1 MRRFLFSAMLLA
13 WAGFLSAQ
21 VTVDSI
27 VDPET
32 FPVPTSVSDANVRLL
47 SKYSTTWYMVKPSQ
61 LRLDVDASWG
71 VIAADSTGNLTW
83 LGTAKPSSDGEF
95 IAITDFEGDRIFL
108 PTLAKADSSL
118 VTLSIS
124 NDTLFYTNH
133 GGTVAF
139 EVLPAAS
146 GGTGQTNEGSNIGG
160 SSEVFKAM
168 SDSTLVF
175 RTLDVS
181 GPRITITQTD
191 STLVFEVPEDDNQTI
206 DSLALNGSIL
216 TISLEDDGEA
226 PITLDLASLTGAGT
240 DNQTVD
246 TLSYSGGVITL
257 ALRDDGEAP
266 YTVDISGVDTDTQL
280 SEEQVEDIVGAMFSG
295 NTETLITITYQDGDG
310 TIDAVVSVGL
320 DDLDDTN
327 ITSPADSTLLF
338 WDDANSEWI
347 DGVTIEELRGGGV
360 GTDDQTLAE
369 VLAEGAI
376 AGTAIDMDGNN
387 INNVNQLTID
397 ATSNDFVLNGN
408 GTTLEVTVGG
418 SEVFSISA
426 AGVVTINDAYTL
438 PTTAGA
444 DGLVI
449 KSDGLGGSD
458 WESDNTGGLGGGE
471 TNEGENLGGGSE
483 IFKSKSDTTFQ
494 FRTLTEGDGVTLTQ
508 ANDTINIR
516 ASIPRRYSYDDLRTS
531 PPTDSIVLITEPG
544 YTGLFIRVSTGT
556 EDSGVTI
563 KDNNNDYWDRIRD
576 PGYYNVNWYK
586 LGGPCENSQINNI
599 LVTYSD
605 VLNMIMDNS
614 GGNCTVDFSNGNEAS
629 IYTFDTRVDLQENVR
644 FIGQGD
650 TLRRND
656 AIWTTV
662 TSAGTTGESSI
673 TVADT
678 TGFRKGQRI
687 SVSTYRS
694 QNGILVSKKL
704 IGSTAANT
712 INLSGTIESDIAVG
726 DTVFTCF
733 PMFNNTDGLEL
744 GDVVFDGLVFD
755 GNWRNNPYTNS
766 WNQAPTIN
774 ILNNFGS
781 HTTINNCKF
790 YDTPCENVITAAST
804 VTNCEASNLAGS
816 FFHLSG
822 VVDTAFQVLIENCW
836 VYDVCM
842 VGDDTTGHSEA
853 AIVSSGSPLSIR
865 MNNCYFFNGS
875 EAVFGDLGGDTDWWN
890 IQGIRAE
897 NFRYVTWGVTN
908 NAKIEGFRLRDSYFL
923 NCNRF
928 EGTGGSALDGEGFV
942 DAVIDNNTFINT
954 AVRIEGS
961 RNMKFTNNKLLY
973 EPSEGGFTNYIEDG
987 LPYLDAMAYFSDFA
1001 HLDFSGNI
1009 LRSDTTTM
1017 TDTLVYGVI
1026 FDCTDMTDNGVSS
1039 EYFLSYGLNCT
1050 NNEILHFQRGITCD
1064 TAVVDPFAS
1073 DNRRNRAWHD
1083 WNINNNKV
1091 QMLQQSNANSWGI
1104 LIGPGMEANYNTIYT
1119 SRDTTLTTIWP
1130 IFAYGIDDILNI
1142 DDNLPGATIM
1152 HNQIIGPWDFAQ
1164 SIHSIFIGGD
1174 TSTNEAGFNC
1184 IVEYNLTPTPIS
1196 GGGAIQ
1202 SPAISRI
1209 LYNRLISDE
1218 LPGMTAPVFAPPL
1231 NYEY

>member
-1 MRRFLFSAMLLA
+1 MKFLKYSILFLVLNCAFLGS
-13 WAGFLSAQ
+13 LSAQ
-21 VTVDSI
+21 VDSVTVLDPQDFSSI
-27 VDPET
+27 LTLTDNNFYLISRRSDTWRKIEPVDLREYVT
-32 FPVPTSVSDANVRLL
+32 LNVDR
-47 SKYSTTWYMVKPSQ
+47 SRTTAP
-61 LRLDVDASWG
+61 
-71 VIAADSTGNLTW
+71 DSTGNIVDLFKFQLT
-83 LGTAKPSSDGEF
+83 LGDSVYVVDG
-95 IAITDFEGDRIFL
+95 DGDAALLFD
-108 PTLAKADSSL
+108 PTQ
-118 VTLSIS
+118 TQELSIS
-124 NDTLFYTNH
+124 NDTLYISGVSTPIYL
-133 GGTVAF
+133 GGYETVTRDTTLAGDGTAADPLSINQQGATAGQVLKWNGTRWAPDTDNTAGAGAGEINQGANVGGEN
-139 EVLPAAS
+139 EVYK
-146 GGTGQTNEGSNIGG
+146 TKT
-160 SSEVFKAM
+160 
-168 SDSTLVF
+168 DTTLVF
-175 RTLDVS
+175 RTIGVS
-181 GPRITITQTD
+181 GGLITATQTD
-191 STLVFEVPEDDNQTI
+191 TTI
-206 DSLALNGSIL
+206 VLAGVS
-216 TISLEDDGEA
+216 D
-226 PITLDLASLTGAGT
+226 

-246 TLSYSGGVITL
+246 TFSYLSGIITL
-257 ALRDDGEAP
+257 ALQDDGEAP
-266 YTVDISGVDTDTQL
+266 YTVDISSVNTERTDEEIEDLAGV
-280 SEEQVEDIVGAMFSG
+280 MFSG
-295 NTETLITITYQDGDG
+295 NTETLITATYQDSDG
-310 TIDAVVSVGL
+310 TVDLVVEDDLSLYDNATSGFTTNTILQDSTAAIRGDMVRNL
-320 DDLDDTN
+320 DDLLDVT
-327 ITSPADSTLLF
+327 ITTPADSALVF
-338 WDDANSEWI
+338 WDNANSLWI
-347 DGVTIEELRGGGV
+347 DGPTIDEIRGSGG
-360 GTDDQTLAE
+360 GTDDQVA
-369 VLAEGAI
+369 
-376 AGTAIDMDGNN
+376 
-387 INNVNQLTID
+387 
-397 ATSNDFVLNGN
+397 
-408 GTTLEVTVGG
+408 
-418 SEVFSISA
+418 SEVDITDS
-426 AGVVTINDAYTL
+426 GGYYTGTEVETAL
-438 PTTAGA
+438 QEIGADIASLTAG
-444 DGLVI
+444 G
-449 KSDGLGGSD
+449 
-458 WESDNTGGLGGGE
+458 
-471 TNEGENLGGGSE
+471 
-483 IFKSKSDTTFQ
+483 
-494 FRTLTEGDGVTLTQ
+494 
-508 ANDTINIR
+508 
-516 ASIPRRYSYDDLRTS
+516 IPTRYNYAALRSS

-544 YTGLFIRVSTGT
+544 YAGLFIRVSTGT

-563 KDNNNDYWDRIRD
+563 KDNNNDYWDRVRD

-1009 LRSDTTTM
+1009 LRSDTITM

-1064 TAVVDPFAS
+1064 TAVVDPFAG

-1119 SRDTTLTTIWP
+1119 SGDTTLTTIWP

-1174 TSTNEAGFNC
+1174 TSTNEGGFNC

-1209 LYNRLISDE
+1209 LYNRLISEE